1 MEPKRLCRASIDKK
15 ICGVCGGLA
24 HYLGVSCR
32 RFCGFGALL
41 VLHGSEIPDIA
52 DEELDLPRRFRHFRL
67 ELMAHVV
74 LLLLVP

>member
-1 MEPKRLCRASIDKK
+1 MKDVIYAVH
-15 ICGVCGGLA
+15 G
-24 HYLGVSCR
+24 
-32 RFCGFGALL
+32 